1 MPGRMPAMSTDTA
14 LAQRAVADARRSPF
28 WLDRADRPDPGPPVT
43 GRVQADLVV
52 VGAGFTGLWT
62 ALLAKERD
70 PGRDVVVVE
79 GGRVAWAA
87 SGRNGGF
94 CSASLT
100 HGLVNGAARF
110 PGELETLVRLGHENL
125 AGIEATIDRYD
136 MDCGWENRGNLVAAT
151 ADWQVD
157 ELAAL
162 ARLAGRYGQRA
173 RLLDAVEVRAEVD
186 SPTYRAGLLLPDDG
200 GLVDPARLAWGLAA
214 AARGCGVR
222 IFERSPVVAVSDEG
236 TSVTVSTRN
245 GLVSGRQVV
254 LATNAF
260 RPLMRRHRW
269 SVAPVYNYALMT
281 EPLSAEQLR
290 RIGWEGRQGLS
301 DAGAELFYY
310 RLTEDDR
317 ILWGG
322 PHTDYFYG
330 GRIASRFEDR
340 PELFLQLAEA
350 FFGTF
355 PQLTDVSF
363 SHAWG
368 GVIDISSR
376 AVNFWDVAMAGKLA
390 TSLGFSGLGVG
401 SSRFAGQVLLDLL
414 DATPTERT
422 ELRLVRDRPL
432 PFPPEPARA
441 LGIALTKHAY
451 RSADRNDGRRNVWLR
466 TLDRLGIGFDG

>member
-1 MPGRMPAMSTDTA
+1 MLFMSSTRS
-14 LAQRAVADARRSPF
+14 LADRAVSDATPSPY
-28 WLDRADRPDPGPPVT
+28 WLDRPDRPDPHGALT
-43 GRVQADLVV
+43 GSAHADLVV

-62 ALLAKERD
+62 ALLAKEREPD
-70 PGRDVVVVE
+70 RDIVVVD
-79 GGRVAWAA
+79 GARVAWAA

-94 CSASLT
+94 CSSSLT
-100 HGLVNGAARF
+100 HGLPNGVARF
-110 PGELETLVRLGHENL
+110 PDEIGTLLRLGHENL
-125 AGIEATIDRYD
+125 AGIEDTIDRYAI
-136 MDCGWENRGNLVAAT
+136 DCGWENNGNLVAAT
-151 ADWQVD
+151 ADWQAD

-162 ARLAGRYGQRA
+162 ARMAGHYGQPAVLLGQLEMRA
-173 RLLDAVEVRAEVD
+173 QVD
-186 SPTYRAGLLLPDDG
+186 SPAYRAGLLLPDDG

-214 AARGCGVR
+214 AAQSSGVR
-222 IFERSPVVAVSDEG
+222 FFEQSPVTGVSDEG
-236 TSVTVSTRN
+236 QRVRVTTRSGSVSAR
-245 GLVSGRQVV
+245 RAV

-260 RPLMRRHRW
+260 RTPLRRHRW
-269 SVAPVYNYALMT
+269 SIAPVYNYALMT
-281 EPLSAEQLR
+281 EPLSTDQLT
-290 RIGWEGRQGLS
+290 RIGWDGRQGLS

-310 RLTEDDR
+310 RLTEDNR

-330 GRIASRFEDR
+330 GRIASRFENR
-340 PELFLQLAEA
+340 PELFVQLAEE
-350 FFGTF
+350 FFRTF

-376 AVNFWDVAMAGKLA
+376 AVNFWDVAMGGKVA

-414 DATPTERT
+414 DGTPTERT
-422 ELRLVRDRPL
+422 ELQLVRERPL

-441 LGIALTKHAY
+441 VGVALTKHAY
-451 RSADRNDGRRNVWLR
+451 RSADRHDGRRNLWLR